1 MLWWKKKI
9 TDISQS
15 NLQDAWCVFSALL
28 EAAADASVRNPEG
41 ETDHPGANPCLTEVA
56 RCCQLLLV
64 AAH

>member
-1 MLWWKKKI
+1 MAMLFS
-9 TDISQS
+9 T
-15 NLQDAWCVFSALL
+15 VFPSIQTWSSALL

-41 ETDHPGANPCLTEVA
+41 ETDHPGANPCFTEVA